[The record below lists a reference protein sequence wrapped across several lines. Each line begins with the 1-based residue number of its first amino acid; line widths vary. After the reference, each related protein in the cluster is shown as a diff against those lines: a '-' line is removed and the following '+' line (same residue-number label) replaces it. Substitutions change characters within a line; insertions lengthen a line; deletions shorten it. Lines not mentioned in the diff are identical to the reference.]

1 MASSPFVHLHCHT
14 QYSLLDGAIRLDD
27 LMERAKSF
35 GMNAVSITDHGNLF
49 GAMDFYIKAKKAGLK
64 PIIGCEVYVTSGS
77 RFDKTSRKSGESFLN
92 HLVLLVQDRTGY
104 ENLLKIVS
112 CAYLE
117 SFYYK
122 PRVDK
127 ELLNKYN
134 KGIIAL
140 SACLKGE
147 IPHLLLNDR
156 RDEAIKQASLY
167 SDIYDNG
174 RFFLELQD
182 NGIKEQVIV
191 NERLIKLSKHTG
203 IPLVATNDCHYLE
216 QGDAVAHDILLCI
229 QTGKIVTDKI
239 RMRFSTDQLYYKSP
253 QEMIRAFSDCPD
265 AIKNTILIAERCNLE
280 LETDKLSFPSF
291 TIEKGETLEG
301 RLEKDARTGFE
312 IFMKR
317 RGEDYFKKSKKS
329 LEKYYERLE
338 EELAIINK
346 MGFAGYFL
354 IVADFINWSKSN
366 DIPVGPGRGS
376 AAGSLVAFALGITNI
391 DPLLYDLLFERFLN
405 PERVSMPDIDVDF
418 CVKGRNRV
426 INYVSEK
433 YGKENVAQITTFGA
447 LKARAVVRDV
457 ARAMDIPYAHADRL
471 AKLIPEKIGSLDEAV
486 KINPDL
492 KKAIDSDQG
501 FQELFKNALRLEG
514 LCRHASTHAAGVV
527 IGDKKLVE
535 YLPLYRGKEG
545 ELVTQFNMK
554 VVEKSGLIKFDFLGL
569 RNLTIIDNTLKLIKK
584 SRDIEIDINNLP
596 LDDEPTYELLSQGN
610 TTGVFQL
617 ESSGMKDLLI
627 KMQPQNFEDIIA
639 LVALYRPGPLGSG
652 MVDDFIDRKH
662 GKKQI
667 IYPHPLLEDIL
678 KPTYG
683 VILYQEQVMQIAQVL
698 AGYSLGEADLLRR
711 AMGKK
716 LTEAMAEQ
724 KVPFIERAGESG
736 VDEKKAGEIFDL
748 MAKFG
753 EYGFNKSHSAAYAL
767 IAFQTAYLKANY
779 PVAFMASILTS
790 DMNNT
795 DRVVFFISE
804 CKAMSINV
812 LPPDINTSEKDFTVI
827 DDVIRFGLAAVKNV
841 GSGAIDSIIDAREKT
856 GMFENIYNFC
866 EHIDLRKVNRRVIE
880 SLIKCGAFDFSG
892 HKRSGMVSVL
902 DAAIDRAQSIQKDE
916 ADGQLSIFSII
927 NDKQGDSAMSSP
939 VPSMSDIDEY
949 PEKEMLAFEKEI
961 LGFFISGHPMDE
973 YESECRKC
981 LCTQMS
987 MLSEAQDKS
996 NVHVAGLVGGI
1007 KEITTK
1013 KGDRMGFLTMEDVS
1027 GSIEV
1032 VVFSD
1037 LYHKLLSFN
1046 PYEKPILVTGR
1057 LEHGEKSS
1065 KIIGSDI
1072 FLLEDASHKLAK
1084 NICLKIDIKSQDFA
1098 KLLSLK
1104 DVLASYPGE
1113 CNPLLTMEFAGEYSV
1128 ILSLGKA
1135 FYLDPCQQ
1143 LISDVEDILGKGNIS
1158 YVLNGKGQ
1166 YCAA

>member
-1 MASSPFVHLHCHT
+1 MACPPFVHLHCHT

-27 LMERAKSF
+27 LIDRARLF
-35 GMNAVSITDHGNLF
+35 GMNAVTITDHGNLF
-49 GAMDFYIKAKKAGLK
+49 GAMEFYIKAKGAGLK
-64 PIIGCEVYVTSGS
+64 PIIGCEVYVASGS

-92 HLVLLVQDRTGY
+92 HLVLLAQDRTGY
-104 ENLLKIVS
+104 GNLLKIVS
-112 CAYLE
+112 FAYLE

-147 IPHLLLNDR
+147 IPYLLLNDR
-156 RDEAIKQASLY
+156 TDEAIKQAY
-167 SDIYDNG
+167 VYNDIYDDG

-182 NGIKEQVIV
+182 NGIKEQTIV
-191 NERLIKLSKHTG
+191 NERLIKLSEKTG
-203 IPLVATNDCHYLE
+203 IPVVATNDCHYLE
-216 QGDAVAHDILLCI
+216 SDDAVAHDILLCI
-229 QTGKIVTDKI
+229 QTGKTVKEET

-253 QEMIRAFSDCPD
+253 EEMTRAFSDYPD

-280 LETDKLSFPSF
+280 IETDKLYFPSF
-291 TIEKGETLEG
+291 AIEKDESLEG
-301 RLEKDARTGFE
+301 KLAKDAHAGLE
-312 IFMKR
+312 IFVKR
-317 RGEDYFKKSKKS
+317 RGKGYFNKGKKT
-329 LEKYYERLE
+329 LEEYYERLE
-338 EELAIINK
+338 QELAIINK

-354 IVADFINWSKSN
+354 IVADFINWSN
-366 DIPVGPGRGS
+366 NNGVPVGPGRGS
-376 AAGSLVAFALGITNI
+376 VAGSLVAFALGITKI

-418 CVKGRNRV
+418 CVKGRDRV

-457 ARAMDIPYAHADRL
+457 ARAMAIPYAHADLL
-471 AKLIPEKIGSLDEAV
+471 AKLIPEKIGTLSEAIQV
-486 KINPDL
+486 SPDL
-492 KKAIDSDQG
+492 KKAIDSDPG

-527 IGDKKLVE
+527 IGDKELVE
-535 YLPLYRGKEG
+535 YVPLYKGKEG
-545 ELVTQFNMK
+545 EIVTQFNMK
-554 VVEKSGLIKFDFLGL
+554 MVEKTGLIKFDFLGL

-584 SRDIEIDINNLP
+584 SRDIEIDIDDLP
-596 LDDEPTYELLSQGN
+596 LDDEKTYELLNQGN

-617 ESSGMKDLLI
+617 ESSGMTDILV

-662 GKKQI
+662 GKKKI
-667 IYPHPLLEDIL
+667 IYPDPLLEDIL

-716 LTEAMAEQ
+716 LTSVMAEQ
-724 KVPFIERAGESG
+724 KIPFIERAGKLG

-767 IAFQTAYLKANY
+767 IAFQTAYLKAHF
-779 PVAFMASILTS
+779 PMAFMASILTS
-790 DMNNT
+790 DMSNT

-812 LPPDINTSEKDFTVI
+812 LPPDVNTSEKDFTVI
-827 DDVIRFGLAAVKNV
+827 DNVIRFGLAAVKNV
-841 GSGAIDSIIDAREKT
+841 GLSAIDSIIDARKNA
-856 GMFENIYNFC
+856 GIFENIYHFC
-866 EHIDLRKVNRRVIE
+866 EYIDLRKVNRRVIE

-892 HKRSGMVSVL
+892 HKRSQMMFVL
-902 DAAIDRAQSIQKDE
+902 DAAIDRAQSIQKDK

-927 NDKQGDSAMSSP
+927 NDKQGDASMSSP
-939 VPSMSDIDEY
+939 VPSMSDMDEY

-973 YESECRKC
+973 YKSECKKC
-981 LCTQMS
+981 FCTQMS
-987 MLSEAQDKS
+987 MLPETKDKS
-996 NVHVAGLVGGI
+996 NVNVAGLVAGI

-1013 KGDRMGFLTMEDVS
+1013 KGDLMGFLTMEDMS

-1032 VVFSD
+1032 VIFSD
-1037 LYHKLLSFN
+1037 LYQKLLSFK

-1057 LEHGEKSS
+1057 LEHGEKVP

-1072 FLLEDASHKLAK
+1072 FSLEDASHKLVK
-1084 NICLKIDIKSQDFA
+1084 NVCLKINITAHDSARLI
-1098 KLLSLK
+1098 SLK
-1104 DVLASYPGE
+1104 DILVRYPGE
-1113 CNPLLTMEFAGEYSV
+1113 CNSFLTMEFAGEYSV
-1128 ILSLGKA
+1128 ILAIGKA
-1135 FYLDPCQQ
+1135 FCLNPCQK
-1143 LISDVEDILGKGNIS
+1143 LIREVEDILGKGNIFYAFDGNS
-1158 YVLNGKGQ
+1158 KNSV
-1166 YCAA
+1166 A

>member
-1 MASSPFVHLHCHT
+1 MPSSPFVHLHCHT

-27 LMERAKSF
+27 LIERALAF
-35 GMNAVSITDHGNLF
+35 DMNAVSITDHGNLF
-49 GAMDFYIKAKKAGLK
+49 GAMEFYLKAKKAGLK
-64 PIIGCEVYVTSGS
+64 PIIGCEVYVASGS
-77 RFDKTSRKSGESFLN
+77 RFDKTSHKSGESSLN
-92 HLVLLVQDRTGY
+92 HLVLLAQDRAGY
-104 ENLLKIVS
+104 GNLLKIVS
-112 CAYLE
+112 SAWLE

-127 ELLNKYN
+127 ELLHKYN

-147 IPHLLLNDR
+147 IPYLLLNDR
-156 RDEAIKQASLY
+156 RDEAIKQASFY
-167 SDIYDNG
+167 NDIYDDG

-182 NGIKEQVIV
+182 NGLKDQAIV
-191 NERLIKLSKHTG
+191 NERLVKLSEHTG

-216 QGDAVAHDILLCI
+216 PEDAVAHDILLCI
-229 QTGKIVTDKI
+229 QTGKIVTDKT

-253 QEMIRAFSDCPD
+253 KEMITAFSNYPE
-265 AIKNTILIAERCNLE
+265 AIKNTVLIAERCNLE
-280 LETDKLSFPSF
+280 IETDKLYFPGFS
-291 TIEKGETLEG
+291 IENGETLEG

-312 IFMKR
+312 IFVKR
-317 RGEDYFKKSKKS
+317 RGEDYFKKSKKPF
-329 LEKYYERLE
+329 EKYYERLE
-338 EELAIINK
+338 AELAIINK

-354 IVADFINWSKSN
+354 IVADFINWSKNN

-418 CVKGRNRV
+418 CVKGRDRV
-426 INYVSEK
+426 IKYISEK
-433 YGKENVAQITTFGA
+433 YGEEKVAQITTFGA

-471 AKLIPEKIGSLDEAV
+471 AKLVPEGIDTLDEAI
-486 KINPDL
+486 KTSPDL
-492 KKAIDSDQG
+492 KKAVDSDQG

-535 YLPLYRGKEG
+535 YLPLYKGKED

-554 VVEKSGLIKFDFLGL
+554 MVEKTGLIKFDFLGL

-584 SRDIEIDINNLP
+584 TRDIEIDIDNLP
-596 LDDEPTYELLSQGN
+596 LDDEPTYELLKQGN

-617 ESSGMKDLLI
+617 ESSGMKDLLV

-652 MVDDFIDRKH
+652 MVADFIDRKH

-667 IYPHPLLEDIL
+667 IYPHPFLEDIL

-716 LTEAMAEQ
+716 LTGAMAEQ
-724 KVPFIERAGESG
+724 KIPFVKRAGKSG
-736 VDEKKAGEIFDL
+736 IDEKKADEIFDL

-779 PVAFMASILTS
+779 PVDFMASILTS
-790 DMNNT
+790 DMSNT

-812 LPPDINTSEKDFTVI
+812 LPPDVNTSEKDFTVI

-841 GSGAIDSIIDAREKT
+841 GSSAIDSIIDARKKI
-856 GMFENIYNFC
+856 GRFENIYDFC

-880 SLIKCGAFDFSG
+880 SLIKCGAFDFSV
-892 HKRSGMVSVL
+892 HKRSAMISVL
-902 DAAIDRAQSIQKDE
+902 DAAIDRAQSIQKDK

-927 NDKQGDSAMSSP
+927 NDKTGDSEKSSL
-939 VPSMSDIDEY
+939 VPSMPDIDEY
-949 PEKEMLAFEKEI
+949 PGKEMLAFEKEI
-961 LGFFISGHPMDE
+961 LGFFVSGHPMDK

-981 LCTQMS
+981 LCTKMS
-987 MLSEAQDKS
+987 ILPEAKDKS
-996 NVHVAGLVGGI
+996 SVNVAGLVAGV

-1013 KGDRMGFLTMEDVS
+1013 KGDRMGFLTIEDVS

-1037 LYHKLLSFN
+1037 LYHKLLSFS
-1046 PYEKPILVTGR
+1046 PYEKPIFVTGR
-1057 LEHGEKSS
+1057 LEHGEKNS

-1072 FLLEDASHKLAK
+1072 FLLEGASHKLAK
-1084 NICLKIDIKSQDFA
+1084 NICLKIDIKSQDSS

-1104 DVLASYPGE
+1104 NVLNSYPGE
-1113 CNPLLTMEFAGEYSV
+1113 CRPVLTMEFAGKYSV
-1128 ILSLGKA
+1128 ILAPGKA
-1135 FYLDPCQQ
+1135 FYLNPCQQ
-1143 LISDVEDILGKGNIS
+1143 LISDVEDILGKGNIF

-1166 YCAA
+1166 DCVA